1 MIVTDFDGTLSRID
15 PDPLGA
21 RIEPLGRVALRRLS
35 RLAGLY
41 PDRLRVFVLSGR
53 TALDVAARVRVGGLT
68 YLGNHGLEGGALPVG
83 ARAERLTVAS
93 DELLAAFTEPARALG
108 RAVVRRLGEPSW
120 LFVEDKG
127 PAVAFHFRQA
137 EDGEAARALVDAA
150 VTEGLADIGVPEF
163 MRLEGR
169 KVIEVRPASAGG
181 KGATLGRLLAR
192 EQPRAVIALGDDVS
206 DADAFRTVHEAVAD
220 GRLDAGLAIGIRGG
234 VETPPAV
241 LEAADVVLP
250 TPHSAARLLSAVAR
264 ELERQLR
271 PTRERIAATVPVE
284 VATPAEPMSPDVAP
298 PLVDDR
304 RVEDV

>member
-1 MIVTDFDGTLSRID
+1 M
-15 PDPLGA
+15 
-21 RIEPLGRVALRRLS
+21 
-35 RLAGLY
+35 
-41 PDRLRVFVLSGR
+41 
-53 TALDVAARVRVGGLT
+53 
-68 YLGNHGLEGGALPVG
+68 
-83 ARAERLTVAS
+83 
-93 DELLAAFTEPARALG
+93 
-108 RAVVRRLGEPSW
+108 
-120 LFVEDKG
+120 
-127 PAVAFHFRQA
+127 
-137 EDGEAARALVDAA
+137 
-150 VTEGLADIGVPEF
+150 
-163 MRLEGR
+163 
-169 KVIEVRPASAGG
+169 
-181 KGATLGRLLAR
+181 
-192 EQPRAVIALGDDVS
+192 ALGDDVS
-206 DADAFRTVHEAVAD
+206 DADAFRTVHEAVGD